1 MEKKYDLESAKLRFL
16 CSQLYENTNPYW
28 CYARQIRANSWRNHL
43 KAISVALK
51 NNLIDDSENAF
62 NCLKTYA
69 NFKGKTLSE
78 ANMKDIHDECVS
90 DYHMIF
96 PNDERATTIFIRI
109 VDHMNIIIRTI
120 NRQIETIRSTY
131 GIEES
136 KDERFGKTTA
146 LEIFQTQYSEVD
158 PTNSQPYGCYG
169 AYDEEKKA
177 KPESKDKI
185 FSIENGKNACKILNS
200 FKCDLLN
207 TFNKT
212 FGDKSVFAALKL
224 SDILI
229 K

>member
-43 KAISVALK
+43 KAISIALK
-51 NNLIDDSENAF
+51 NNLVDDSENAF
-62 NCLKTYA
+62 NCLKAYA
-69 NFKGKTLSE
+69 NYKGKTLSE
-78 ANMKDIHDECVS
+78 ANMKAIYDECVA

-96 PNDERATTIFIRI
+96 PNDERATTTFIRI
-109 VDHMNIIIRTI
+109 VDHMNLIIRTI

-131 GIEES
+131 GIEDS

-158 PTNSQPYGCYG
+158 PTMAEPYNCYG
-169 AYDEEKKA
+169 DLIEKKE

-185 FSIENGKNACKILNS
+185 FSVENGKNACKVLNS

-224 SDILI
+224 SDIII